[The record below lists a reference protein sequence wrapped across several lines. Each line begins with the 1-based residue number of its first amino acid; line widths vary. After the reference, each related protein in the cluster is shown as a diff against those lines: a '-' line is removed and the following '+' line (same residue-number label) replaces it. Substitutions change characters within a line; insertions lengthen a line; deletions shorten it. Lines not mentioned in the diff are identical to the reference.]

1 MIKINIHEA
10 KTHLSR
16 YLARVAKGEI
26 NILCKHNPDRNDE
39 DVLSCQFEKKIGCTS
54 TAAIYE
60 VGENIDKR
68 WPQ

>member
-1 MIKINIHEA
+1 MARAKNQCVLTASATGKIEF
-10 KTHLSR
+10 TCC
-16 YLARVAKGEI
+16 